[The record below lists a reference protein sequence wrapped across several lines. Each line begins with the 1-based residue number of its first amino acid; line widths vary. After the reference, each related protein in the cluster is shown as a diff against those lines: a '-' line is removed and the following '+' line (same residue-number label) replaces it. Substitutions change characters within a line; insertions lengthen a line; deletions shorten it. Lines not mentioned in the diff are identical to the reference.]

1 MRGVWCGLL
10 GLVALGGLAGCKS
23 TWFKSREPW
32 RREAEEQCL
41 KAGAVKE
48 SPAIAMLKPIQGPG
62 MCGADY
68 PLKVVALGEN
78 EAMGYAQ
85 DLRPPGAVPQ
95 AAPPSPPPA
104 MSYPSR
110 GVTSTPRCRRR
121 QVLRRISNESSSPY
135 PRPSYDAIPAPTAQ
149 PRSAPMSLD
158 PPGGGPNS
166 ATYYP
171 SIEREPIDPPRM
183 DGGYQPSYEQRR
195 PYEAR

>member
-1 MRGVWCGLL
+1 MRGIWCGLL
-10 GLVALGGLAGCKS
+10 GLVTLGGLAGCKS
-23 TWFKSREPW
+23 TWFESREPW

-41 KAGAVKE
+41 KAGTVKE

-95 AAPPSPPPA
+95 ATPSPAPA

-110 GVTSTPRCRRR
+110 GVTSTP
-121 QVLRRISNESSSPY
+121 LSAPSGSSGGYPSTSPPSYY
-135 PRPSYDAIPAPTAQ
+135 PRPSY
-149 PRSAPMSLD
+149 
-158 PPGGGPNS
+158 
-166 ATYYP
+166 
-171 SIEREPIDPPRM
+171 
-183 DGGYQPSYEQRR
+183 
-195 PYEAR
+195 